1 MATATE
7 VRVKPGDRRDNE
19 IDKIYRQLIKHAG
32 SDLHMQVGKAAHLAG
47 PRHAARTA
55 DGADH
60 QGADVGAVR
69 SRSSASATSK
79 IYEETGGCDFSYV
92 VDARRRA
99 VAVPREHA
107 DANGQPRH
115 GFAKSRAVDPQLRG
129 AVSAARSWRSCASS
143 TREWCC
149 WPGVTGSGKSTT
161 IASMLD
167 WINHNMRKHI
177 LTIEDPI
184 EFVYTPDK
192 CLINQREVGIDVKDF
207 KIAMKHAVRE
217 DPDIML
223 VGEMRDMETFETAM
237 HAAETGHLVFGTI
250 HASSAPSTIGRI
262 LDLFPTDMHKALRGS
277 MDFNM
282 RGIVA
287 QKLLKTICEDG
298 KGPGRVPIVEIMTF
312 NPTVRKLILE
322 GEDEKLPAAMRIGKD
337 EGMQRFNESLYDFLQ
352 KDMISPRRGV
362 RDFAQRRGT
371 EDDDQGNRRERGGD
385 PVIGGRGGSS
395 RTVWQQREMG
405 REAVPVHRLERSSG
419 CWLPPCL
426 RLLC

>member
-1 MATATE
+1 MASASE
-7 VRVKPGDRRDNE
+7 VRVKKSERRDNE
-19 IDKIYRQLIKHAG
+19 IDKIFRQLIKHAG
-32 SDLHMQVGKAAHLAG
+32 SDLHMQVGKAPIL
-47 PRHAARTA
+47 R
-55 DGADH
+55 
-60 QGADVGAVR
+60 VR
-69 SRSSASATSK
+69 GTLRELQMEPITRERMWELFDPMISERDRK
-79 IYEETGGCDFSYV
+79 IYDETGGCDFSYV
-92 VDARRRA
+92 VVHDGEPWRFR
-99 VAVPREHA
+99 VNMLMQMGNPGMV
-107 DANGQPRH
+107 
-115 GFAKSRAVDPQLRG
+115 SRKVERSIPNFEGLYLPPIMEQLCKFDQG
-129 AVSAARSWRSCASS
+129 MVLLA
-143 TREWCC
+143 
-149 WPGVTGSGKSTT
+149 GVTGSGKSTT

-167 WINHNMRKHI
+167 WVNHNMRKHI

-262 LDLFPTDMHKALRGS
+262 LDLFPTSMHKALRGS

-282 RGIVA
+282 RAVVA

-322 GEDEKLPAAMRIGKD
+322 GEDEKLPAAMRIGKE

-352 KDMISPRRGV
+352 RDMIS
-362 RDFAQRRGT
+362 
-371 EDDDQGNRRERGGD
+371 
-385 PVIGGRGGSS
+385 
-395 RTVWQQREMG
+395 
-405 REAVPVHRLERSSG
+405 RSAAFEISPNVEELKMLIKG
-419 CWLPPCL
+419 IDVKGAAIL
-426 RLLC
+426 